1 MSLGDSDGEIA
12 AVRAFNRA
20 YTKKL
25 GVLDQHLLKSP
36 YSLSEARV
44 MYELAHRDE
53 MTATEIGGELGL
65 DPGYLSR
72 IVQGFEDDGLISREA
87 LASDRR
93 HFRLALTTKGRQAFA
108 RLDRSSH
115 DEVAAMLSELTVADR
130 KRLTEAMETIERLL
144 GLSRAV
150 PSRPAILRDP
160 RPGDMGYVVQSHGAL
175 YAGEYGFDATFEA
188 LVAEI
193 VAKFITS
200 FDAARERCWIADIDG
215 DAVGSVFLVRHSDD
229 VAKLRLAA
237 GRSRRPRAGH
247 RPATG
252 RRMHQLRPRL
262 RLPQDHAMDPEYFA
276 RRPQDLP
283 GRRFQARGERTAPQL
298 WPGPDR
304 GDLGTRAVIFAA
316 LLRAT
321 AAKAIRGFFG
331 FEVCV

>member
-1 MSLGDSDGEIA
+1 VSLGDSDGEIA

-144 GLSRAV
+144 GLSRAL
-150 PSRPAILRDP
+150 PPRPAILRDP

-229 VAKLRLAA
+229 VAKLRLLLVDPA
-237 GRSRRPRAGH
+237 GRGQ
-247 RPATG
+247 G
-252 RRMHQLRPRL
+252 IGQRL
-262 RLPQDHAMDPEYFA
+262 VAECISFA
-276 RRPQDLP
+276 RACGYRKITLWTQSILLAARKIYQDAGFKLVASEPHRSFGQDLI
-283 GRRFQARGERTAPQL
+283 GETWEREL
-298 WPGPDR
+298 
-304 GDLGTRAVIFAA
+304 
-316 LLRAT
+316 
-321 AAKAIRGFFG
+321 
-331 FEVCV
+331 